1 MKKLNLKISL
11 IIGKFLH
18 IIGICSYAMAII
30 LLISSLGAGF
40 EDLDALIIGL
50 VFFIVVGF
58 MLCNVAK
65 KIKVNADNIRQ
76 YVPIIINGNVRQL
89 DNIAE
94 TTGKPYEVVKEDI
107 QKIIQKGY
115 LRDAYIDESTREIVL
130 PVIKASVIENIGNR
144 DAVSSKKPDTRIV
157 VCPCCGANNTVV
169 GNNGECEYCGSS
181 LN

>member
-11 IIGKFLH
+11 IIGKLLH
-18 IIGICSYAMAII
+18 IMGICSYAMAVII
-30 LLISSLGAGF
+30 LISFLGGGIG
-40 EDLDALIIGL
+40 DLDALITL
-50 VFFIVVGF
+50 AFFIVVGF